1 MVMPNKPY
9 DEDMKEMPTNEKELS
24 RAMAN
29 LLEDFGFAH
38 PELVTE
44 EMRDLFCQLTKKAV
58 EG

>member
-1 MVMPNKPY
+1 MPNKPY